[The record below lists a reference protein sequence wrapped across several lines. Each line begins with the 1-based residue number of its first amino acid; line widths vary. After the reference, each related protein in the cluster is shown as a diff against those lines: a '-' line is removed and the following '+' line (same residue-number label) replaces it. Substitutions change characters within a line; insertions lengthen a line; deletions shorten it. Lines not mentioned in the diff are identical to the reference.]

1 MPKTEAQCRADG
13 WNWDGKKCSEPNV
26 GNVKMA
32 IGRGDG
38 CDGKTRI
45 VTLRRRLPR
54 DLRLALIKAAKGIK
68 GTPARRKKNKKNRP
82 A

>member
-1 MPKTEAQCRADG
+1 MPKTKAQCKADG
-13 WNWDGKKCSEPNV
+13 WNWENGKCSEPSV

-45 VTLRRRLPR
+45 VTLRKRLPR
-54 DLRLALIKAAKGIK
+54 SLRLALIKAAKGIK
-68 GTPARRKKNKKNRP
+68 GTPAHGKKKRP